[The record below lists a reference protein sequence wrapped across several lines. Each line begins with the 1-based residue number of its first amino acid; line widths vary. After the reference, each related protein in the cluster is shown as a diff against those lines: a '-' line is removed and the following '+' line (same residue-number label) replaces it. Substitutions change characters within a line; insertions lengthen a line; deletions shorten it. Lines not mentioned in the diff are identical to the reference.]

1 MTETVIAGPA
11 QQNGRR
17 AILRYQLQYYWIAR
31 SWVIRDPSLLLP
43 RDAITVQINVLCFI
57 RCVFADNGTTIDLM
71 RESIASDR

>member
-31 SWVIRDPSLLLP
+31 SWALLLL
-43 RDAITVQINVLCFI
+43 RSAITVQINVQCFI